1 MLVAIEELERLPHL
15 RPKHGQFDNRNR
27 GASARPGPIPFVRTF
42 TVSRLAPSS
51 TTRSRR
57 CPRTRLASNRSPSS
71 CSFSSRG
78 RLGAAILSAPQRSV
92 TASAANGRYRHPR
105 WHLSSPSPR
114 DHFRSAAEGS
124 RGSFRCPSR
133 RGARRGAAMAQSL
146 KDLAGRLPAGPRGV
160 GTALKLLLGAGA
172 LAYGVRESVFIGEF
186 SPGPRPIL
194 LSRHPPPPRTDRA
207 VSPLSGRR
215 AAGHLLQP
223 HWRRAAGHYPCW
235 GAALQVRPTPLS
247 LSPGARAASL
257 MQASRSFAGFPG
269 SSTPSSM
276 TSAPG
281 RGRFPPPRAPKV
293 RADPGGACGAGGR
306 AGARPRSRLSPQ
318 TCRWWTSPCASSPA
332 PMLQSCPACIS
343 AWAWTTRSESCP
355 PSSTR
360 CSRAWWP
367 NSTPRSSSHREPRW
381 PFLRELLLRLQR
393 TFKLSTWG
401 TLKGVEDAYL
411 LAERVWTVFCLWF
424 DSDTDAEAVPP
435 AFEDNIGCVECKTAP
450 QHNNGGGRANV
461 NHREHVALELP

>member
-1 MLVAIEELERLPHL
+1 MAVFPPQGHQTIPHTSGALSRSECHTGVAAHTPDEPVLPMPSRYLVGDVGPHLPGVPAAPQQQRLMLVAIEELERLPHL

-194 LSRHPPPPRTDRA
+194 LSRRPPPPRTDRA

-223 HWRRAAGHYPCW
+223 HWRRAAGHYPC
-235 GAALQVRPTPLS
+235 
-247 LSPGARAASL
+247 
-257 MQASRSFAGFPG
+257 
-269 SSTPSSM
+269 
-276 TSAPG
+276 
-281 RGRFPPPRAPKV
+281 
-293 RADPGGACGAGGR
+293 
-306 AGARPRSRLSPQ
+306 
-318 TCRWWTSPCASSPA
+318 
-332 PMLQSCPACIS
+332 
-343 AWAWTTRSESCP
+343 
-355 PSSTR
+355 
-360 CSRAWWP
+360 
-367 NSTPRSSSHREPRW
+367 
-381 PFLRELLLRLQR
+381 
-393 TFKLSTWG
+393 
-401 TLKGVEDAYL
+401 
-411 LAERVWTVFCLWF
+411 
-424 DSDTDAEAVPP
+424 
-435 AFEDNIGCVECKTAP
+435 
-450 QHNNGGGRANV
+450 
-461 NHREHVALELP
+461 